1 MKTIKIHQE
10 DNVIVA
16 LQNLEKD
23 EIHQEITV
31 LDKINTGHK
40 IANRNIGQGEIII
53 KYGLP
58 IGIATKDIKQGEWVH
73 THNIKTRLEEEATY
87 TYNHKKSALQK
98 TEPKTFMGYERKDGR
113 AGIRNEIWIIPT
125 VGCVNGVVTKLAQDN
140 NHIVK
145 ENIEGLYAY
154 PHPFGCSQ
162 MGEDDQNTRR
172 VLASLVNHPNAGAV
186 LVVGLGCENNT
197 IKLFKEALGKWDDD
211 RVKFLMCQESEDEIK
226 EGSELLSQ
234 LAEYANQFKRTQIST
249 EKLVIGMKCGGSD
262 GLSGITAN
270 SAVGK
275 FSDLLIST
283 GGSTILTEVPEMFGA
298 ENLLMDKCINEEI
311 FNKAVDMINGFKDY
325 FVSHGQVVYENPSP
339 GNKEGGISTLED
351 KSCGCVQK
359 GGSADIVDVIGYGE
373 QVKKQGLTLLNGPGN
388 DLVSSTALAAAGAHL
403 VLFTTGRGTP
413 FGSAVPT
420 IKISS
425 NTSLFEKH
433 SKWIDFNAGTIAD
446 NVETIDESGERLL
459 EFVLEVASGKHTK
472 TEISGYREIS
482 IFKGGVVL

>member
-16 LQNLEKD
+16 LQNVEKG
-23 EIHQEITV
+23 ETLQEIYI
-31 LDKINTGHK
+31 LEPIKTGHK
-40 IANRNIGQGEIII
+40 IANKDISQGEIII

-58 IGIATKDIKQGEWVH
+58 IGVSTKDIKKGEWVH
-73 THNIKTRLEEEATY
+73 THNIKTRLEEEAIY
-87 TYNHKKSALQK
+87 TYNYKQSNLQK
-98 TEPKTFMGYERKDGR
+98 TNPKTFMGYKRKDGR
-113 AGIRNEIWIIPT
+113 AGIRNEIWVIPT
-125 VGCVNGVVTKLAQDN
+125 VGCVNGVATKLAQ
-140 NHIVK
+140 NHSHLVK
-145 ENIEGLYAY
+145 ENIEGIYAY

-162 MGEDDQNTRR
+162 MGDDDKNTRR

-197 IKLFKEALGKWDDD
+197 IKLFKEALGEWDED
-211 RVKFLMCQESEDEIK
+211 RVKFLMCQESEDEIE
-226 EGSELLSQ
+226 EGSELLVQ
-234 LAEYANQFKRTQIST
+234 LAEYANQFKRTSISS
-249 EKLVIGMKCGGSD
+249 EKLIVGMKCGGSD

-270 SAVGK
+270 SVVGK
-275 FSDLLIST
+275 FSDLLISA

-298 ENLLMDKCINEEI
+298 ENLLMDKCINKEV
-311 FNKAVDMINGFKDY
+311 FNKTVNMINGFKDY
-325 FVSHGQVVYENPSP
+325 FTNHGQVVYENPSP

-359 GGSADIVDVIGYGE
+359 GGSANIVDVIGYGE
-373 QVKKQGLTLLNGPGN
+373 QVQLQGLTLLNGPGN

-420 IKISS
+420 VKISS
-425 NTSLFEKH
+425 NTPLFEKH

-446 NVETIDESGERLL
+446 NIETIEQGGERLL
-459 EFVLEVASGKHTK
+459 EFVLEIASGKHTK

-482 IFKGGVVL
+482 IFKDGVVL